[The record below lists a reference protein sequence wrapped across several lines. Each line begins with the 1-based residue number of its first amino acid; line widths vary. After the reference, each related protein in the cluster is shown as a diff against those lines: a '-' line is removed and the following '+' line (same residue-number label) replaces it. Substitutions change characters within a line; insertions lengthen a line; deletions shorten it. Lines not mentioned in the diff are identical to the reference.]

1 MRFISTR
8 GRAPSIS
15 FREAVLS
22 GLAPDGGLYV
32 PAVWPQVPDADRA
45 ALPGKSFAHNA
56 ARILA
61 SFAGPD
67 LPEPELRD
75 MAERA
80 FGAFD
85 TPEVAP
91 LREIGDEEWLLE
103 LFHGPT
109 LAFKDIAMRMLAQLY
124 DWALAGKSQGKT
136 IIGATSGDTGG
147 AAIHAFAGSASAEI
161 FMLHPHGRISAVQRR
176 MMSTVDA
183 PNIVNIAVDG
193 TFDDCQRLVKALFAD
208 SGLNRDFDLG
218 GVNSINWVRLAVQT
232 VYYFTTTATLGM
244 PVSFVVPTGNFGD
257 VFAGY
262 AATRMG
268 LPAGKFGVAVNQNDI
283 MRRVL
288 RSGEYSPASATA
300 TTSPSMDIQVASNFE
315 RLLFEVCD
323 RDSAALC
330 RQMGGFERDGRMR
343 LPDPVRRRLAEDF
356 VAESADDEEVAA
368 MISAHY
374 EDKGLLIDPHT
385 AVGLV
390 ALSKLRRSGEIEGPA
405 VCLATAHP
413 AKFPEAVGRAS
424 GVTPRLPKR
433 YEDLMTRAE
442 RLVPA
447 PADIAAI
454 REIIEQNS
462 IFGGKS

>member
-8 GRAPSIS
+8 GLAPAIG

-32 PAVWPQVPDADRA
+32 PAVWPQISGDGGA
-45 ALPGKSFAHNA
+45 AFRGKSFAQA
-56 ARILA
+56 AAEILA
-61 SFAGPD
+61 AFAE
-67 LPEPELRD
+67 PELQELELRD

-91 LREIGDEEWLLE
+91 LRQIGDEAWLLE

-124 DWALAGKSQGKT
+124 DWALQRQSRGKT

-147 AAIHAFAGSASAEI
+147 AAIHAFAGSARAEI
-161 FMLHPHGRISAVQRR
+161 FMLHPRGRISAVQRR
-176 MMSTVDA
+176 MMTTIDA

-208 SGLNRDFDLG
+208 RELNGRFDLG
-218 GVNSINWVRLAVQT
+218 GVNSINWVRLAVQS
-232 VYYFTTTATLGM
+232 VYYFTATAALGERA
-244 PVSFVVPTGNFGD
+244 SFVVPTGNFGD

-262 AATRMG
+262 AASRMG
-268 LPAGKFGVAVNQNDI
+268 LPVNKFGVAVNTNDI

-288 RSGEYSPASATA
+288 RSGEYAPASARA
-300 TTSPSMDIQVASNFE
+300 TSSPSMDIQVASNFE
-315 RLLFEVCD
+315 RLLFEAFD
-323 RDSAALC
+323 RDSAALR
-330 RQMGGFERDGRMR
+330 RQMEVLERDGRMR
-343 LPDPVRRRLAEDF
+343 LADPMRRRLAEDF

-368 MISAHY
+368 MIKSAHAA
-374 EDKGLLIDPHT
+374 KTGLVDPHT

-390 ALSKLRRSGEIEGPA
+390 ALEKLRATGEIKGPA

-413 AKFPEAVGRAS
+413 AKFPEAVERAS
-424 GVTPRLPKR
+424 GVTPRLPSR

-442 RLVPA
+442 RLLPA
-447 PADIAAI
+447 ATDIAAI
-454 REIIEQNS
+454 RDIIEQNS
-462 IFGGKS
+462 IFASKP

>member
-8 GRAPSIS
+8 GLAPSIG

-32 PAVWPQVPDADRA
+32 PAVWPQVCEDDCA
-45 ALPGKSFAHNA
+45 AFSGKSFSQVA
-56 ARILA
+56 AEILA
-61 SFAGPD
+61 DFAE
-67 LPEPELRD
+67 PELHEHELRD

-85 TPEVAP
+85 APGVAP
-91 LREIGDEEWLLE
+91 LRQIGDEEWLLE

-109 LAFKDIAMRMLAQLY
+109 LAFKDVAMRMLAQLY
-124 DWALAGKSQGKT
+124 DWALQRRSQGKT

-147 AAIHAFAGSASAEI
+147 AAIHAFAGSESAEI
-161 FMLHPHGRISAVQRR
+161 FMLHPQGRISAVQRR
-176 MMSTVDA
+176 MMTTVEA

-208 SGLNRDFDLG
+208 QQLNRNFDLG

-232 VYYFTTTATLGM
+232 VYYFTATATLGERA
-244 PVSFVVPTGNFGD
+244 SFIVPTGNFGD

-268 LPAGKFGVAVNQNDI
+268 LCANKFGVAVNTNDI

-288 RSGEYSPASATA
+288 RSGEYAPAWARATS
-300 TTSPSMDIQVASNFE
+300 SPSMDIQVASNFE
-315 RLLFEVCD
+315 RLLFEAFD
-323 RDSAALC
+323 RDSAMLR
-330 RQMGGFERDGRMR
+330 RQMESLERDGRMR
-343 LPDPVRRRLAEDF
+343 LADAVRRRLAEDF
-356 VAESADDEEVAA
+356 VAESADDDEVAA
-368 MISAHY
+368 MIMSANASR
-374 EDKGLLIDPHT
+374 GTLVDPHT

-390 ALSKLRRSGEIEGPA
+390 ALGKFRATGEIEGPA

-413 AKFPEAVGRAS
+413 AKFPEAVELAS
-424 GVTPRLPKR
+424 GVTPRLPNR

-442 RLVPA
+442 RLLPA

-454 REIIEQNS
+454 RDIIERNS
-462 IFGGKS
+462 IFACKR

>member
-8 GRAPSIS
+8 GLAPAIG

-32 PAVWPQVPDADRA
+32 PAVWPQISGADGA
-45 ALPGKSFAHNA
+45 AFRGKSFSQVA
-56 ARILA
+56 AEILA
-61 SFAGPD
+61 AFA
-67 LPEPELRD
+67 EPELQERKLRD

-85 TPEVAP
+85 TPDVAP
-91 LREIGDEEWLLE
+91 LRQIGDEDWLLE

-124 DWALAGKSQGKT
+124 DWALQRQSRGKT

-147 AAIHAFAGSASAEI
+147 AAIHAFAGSARAEI
-161 FMLHPHGRISAVQRR
+161 FMLHPRGRISAVQRR
-176 MMSTVDA
+176 MMTTIDA

-208 SGLNRDFDLG
+208 RVLNGRLDLG
-218 GVNSINWVRLAVQT
+218 GVNSINFVRLAVQT
-232 VYYFTTTATLGM
+232 VYYFTATAALGKRA
-244 PVSFVVPTGNFGD
+244 SFVVPTGNFGD

-262 AATRMG
+262 AASRMG
-268 LPAGKFGVAVNQNDI
+268 LPVNKLGVAVNTNDI

-288 RSGEYSPASATA
+288 RSGEYAPASATA
-300 TTSPSMDIQVASNFE
+300 TSSPSMDIQVASNFE
-315 RLLFEVCD
+315 RLLFEAFD
-323 RDSAALC
+323 RDSAAL
-330 RQMGGFERDGRMR
+330 RREMEMLERDGRMR
-343 LPDPVRRRLAEDF
+343 LADPMRRRLGEDF
-356 VAESADDEEVAA
+356 VAESADEKEVAA
-368 MISAHY
+368 MIKSACAA
-374 EDKGLLIDPHT
+374 KTGLVDPHT

-390 ALSKLRRSGEIEGPA
+390 ALEKLRATGEIKGPA

-413 AKFPEAVGRAS
+413 AKFPEAVERAS
-424 GVTPRLPKR
+424 GVAPRLPSR

-442 RLVPA
+442 RLLPA
-447 PADIAAI
+447 PTDIAAI
-454 REIIEQNS
+454 RDIIEHNS
-462 IFGGKS
+462 IFASKP